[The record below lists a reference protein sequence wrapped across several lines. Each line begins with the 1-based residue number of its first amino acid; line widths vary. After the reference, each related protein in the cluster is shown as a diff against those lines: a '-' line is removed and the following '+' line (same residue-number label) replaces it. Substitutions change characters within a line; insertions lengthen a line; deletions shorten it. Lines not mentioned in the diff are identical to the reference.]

1 MRQYCSNATQ
11 QQAALFRG
19 EEAQERSAKRRVL
32 NVSNAAVNV
41 SSNAVRSNA
50 VQYCNA
56 TQQQAALFR
65 GEGAQERTDRRLER
79 VLQIS

>member
-1 MRQYCSNATQ
+1 VRSNAAVLQ
-11 QQAALFRG
+11 QRNAA
-19 EEAQERSAKRRVL
+19 ASSTIERSAKRRVL